1 MALNAKMEE
10 HGRGSKCRTKD
21 RHDDFECRTED
32 VASNAKLKVWL
43 WTPNWKCGSER
54 QTEDMAMKAE
64 QKKSNGFERQ
74 DEDITLNAKW
84 KRWSRCRTRGKQQ
97 LWTPNKK
104 WIMTLSVKINMWLW
118 MPNRKCDGSGCQN
131 EKSGSERQTEDE
143 QWLWMPNRK
152 WL

>member
-54 QTEDMAMKAE
+54 QTEDMALNAE
-64 QKKSNGFERQ
+64 RKKYMMAQNAKPKTNNGSESQNENEALNAKSKRNKGFER
-74 DEDITLNAKW
+74 
-84 KRWSRCRTRGKQQ
+84 
-97 LWTPNKK
+97 
-104 WIMTLSVKINMWLW
+104 LS
-118 MPNRKCDGSGCQN
+118 
-131 EKSGSERQTEDE
+131 
-143 QWLWMPNRK
+143 
-152 WL
+152 